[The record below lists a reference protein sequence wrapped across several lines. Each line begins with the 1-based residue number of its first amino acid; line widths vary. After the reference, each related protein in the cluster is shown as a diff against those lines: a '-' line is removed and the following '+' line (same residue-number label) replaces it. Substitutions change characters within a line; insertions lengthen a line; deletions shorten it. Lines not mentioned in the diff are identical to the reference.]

1 MCRIF
6 YNINVQQRKINLST
20 YTLPDLPYKSS
31 DLEPHVS
38 AEALELHHDM
48 HHNAYVVGANNAL
61 SDMAQ
66 ARESGDYSALSQ
78 LQKNLAFHL
87 SGHVLHSMLWRV
99 MSPDGGGRPVG
110 SLLGNINNAFG
121 DFDAMKSHFT
131 QCALGM
137 QGSGWASLA
146 WEPISQKL
154 VIEQVHDHHGNIGN
168 ATLPILVLDMWEHS
182 YYLQYR
188 NKKAKWVAAFWE
200 IVNWAD
206 VEFRLHGVSS
216 TNLMLSAA

>member
-1 MCRIF
+1 MP
-6 YNINVQQRKINLST
+6 V

-31 DLEPHVS
+31 DLEPNVV

-48 HHNAYVVGANNAL
+48 HHSAYVKGANAAL
-61 SDMAQ
+61 DDMSQ
-66 ARESGDYSALSQ
+66 ARESGNYSALNQ

-87 SGHVLHSMLWRV
+87 SGHVMHSIFWRV

-110 SLLGNINNAFG
+110 SLLKELDKAFG
-121 DFDAMKSHFT
+121 SVDAMREQLT
-131 QCALGM
+131 QCALSI

-146 WEPISQKL
+146 WEPMSQRL
-154 VIEQVHDHHGNIGN
+154 VIEQVHDHQGNIGN
-168 ATLPILVLDMWEHS
+168 ATVPILVLDMWEHA

-188 NKKAKWVAAFWE
+188 HDRLRWVNAFWE

-206 VEFRLHGVSS
+206 AEHRLRGVSRA
-216 TNLMLSAA
+216 NLMLSER